1 MRPALVGTWVSQ
13 MALGV
18 LVLGACQ
25 TRVSRMV
32 FAMCRR
38 VCVCVCLSHGCNVGI
53 CNGTMVCRDMSVQP
67 LYLALWSWMHVG
79 GGCHEWSLRC
89 IGARRKWSLQHVGV
103 YGLHIDG
110 QSLSHAI
117 V

>member
-38 VCVCVCLSHGCNVGI
+38 VCVCLSHGCSVGI